1 MDVVIPMN
9 NMPPAMEFELIEK
22 DHQEV

>member
-1 MDVVIPMN
+1 MGVVIPMN
-9 NMPPAMEFELIEK
+9 NMPPAMEFELTEK